1 MFGAMNNGAS
11 AYAKINVE
19 TGVTAASPHK
29 LIMMLFD
36 GALVSIT
43 AARRHMEAGEIAPKG
58 EAISRAISIVEN
70 GLRASL
76 DKTAGGDM
84 AANLDALYAYIN
96 TRLLMANL
104 RNQVELLDE
113 AHKLLKDLREAWEAI
128 EPKAEAAPQPASQT
142 AAPTS
147 PPAKAPYDMLAPA
160 TPRFVKA

>member
-19 TGVTAASPHK
+19 TGVTSASPHK

-36 GALVSIT
+36 GAMVSIT
-43 AARRHMEAGEIAPKG
+43 AAKRHMEAGEIAPKG

-76 DKTAGGDM
+76 DKSVGGDM
-84 AANLDALYAYIN
+84 AMNLDALYGYIT

-104 RNQVELLDE
+104 RNQPELLDE
-113 AHKLLKDLREAWEAI
+113 AHQLLKGLHEAWEAI
-128 EPKAEAAPQPASQT
+128 EPKAGDTPQAAAEPQPVT
-142 AAPTS
+142 AGRGV
-147 PPAKAPYDMLAPA
+147 PYDALAPA
-160 TPRFVKA
+160 SPRFVKA